1 MYFVTGFLLVHY
13 ELFDEKD
20 PVVITSIHELSV
32 PNNLSNEKLPVFIK
46 DKLNIHGQR
55 KNMSMNGDGS
65 VEILYLRPGHNY
77 KAIVSPGRS
86 TVKIIHTEQTLQQT
100 LVTFH
105 RLEKYGGGPVYDMY
119 IFMMDLSGIAL
130 IIFSLT
136 GIYMFFTTIKRK
148 AIGWVILSVSIAYT
162 LFVVFS
168 FLEK

>member
-1 MYFVTGFLLVHY
+1 MYFVTGFLLVHH

-32 PNNLSNEKLPVFIK
+32 PNNLTNEKLPVFIQ
-46 DKLNIHGQR
+46 DMFQIHGQR
-55 KNMSMNGDGS
+55 KKMSMNVDGS
-65 VEILYLRPGHNY
+65 IEISYVRPGHNY
-77 KAIVSPGRS
+77 KVIVSPGRS
-86 TVKIIHTEQTLQQT
+86 TVKILHTEQTLRQT
-100 LVTFH
+100 LIIFH
-105 RLEKYGGGPVYDMY
+105 RLEKYGGGMVYNIY

-162 LFVVFS
+162 LLVIFS
-168 FLEK
+168 FLQT